1 VTIWFV
7 ELREFTLRI
16 RRRTSD
22 EIGNWRGILKE
33 VRGDLRAENVLPEG
47 RETTI
52 ETLFLGRTV
61 YNIVT

>member
-33 VRGDLRAENVLPEG
+33 VWGDLRAESVLLEG